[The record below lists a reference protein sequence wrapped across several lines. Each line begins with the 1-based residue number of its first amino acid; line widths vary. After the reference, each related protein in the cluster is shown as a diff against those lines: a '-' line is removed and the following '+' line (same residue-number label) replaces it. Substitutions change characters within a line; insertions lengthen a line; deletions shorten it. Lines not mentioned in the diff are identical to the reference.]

1 MRYLMARTVLTTL
14 TVAGAV
20 SACGGSPTASTTTPP
35 SSPAPAST
43 SATAASSSAAPTTSK
58 APFPTAADG
67 TNLRACADGDCEIL
81 VTGPVTIRFNR
92 SLGMSSLDITAVS
105 SAGVDFQS
113 VSPSGMVVSAMGQ
126 TPNQGGASSIN
137 KLSFEVVA
145 LEGSKAVVRFTHT

>member
-1 MRYLMARTVLTTL
+1 MARTVLTTL

-43 SATAASSSAAPTTSK
+43 SVRAASSSAAPTTSK
-58 APFPTAADG
+58 APKPFPTAADG

-113 VSPSGMVVSAMGQ
+113 VSRPGW
-126 TPNQGGASSIN
+126 
-137 KLSFEVVA
+137 
-145 LEGSKAVVRFTHT
+145 